1 MCNLSKGVEE
11 RGIAKGM
18 EQGMKKGME
27 KGMEKGLE
35 KGILTSLRGLMAS
48 MGLTVDQALSALQ
61 VPEADWPKYKE
72 MLQIS

>member
-18 EQGMKKGME
+18 DQGM
-27 KGMEKGLE
+27 E

>member
-18 EQGMKKGME
+18 EQGM
-27 KGMEKGLE
+27 E

-61 VPEADWPKYKE
+61 VPEVDWPKYKE

>member
-18 EQGMKKGME
+18 EQGM
-27 KGMEKGLE
+27 E

>member
-18 EQGMKKGME
+18 EKGMKKG
-27 KGMEKGLE
+27 
-35 KGILTSLRGLMAS
+35 ILSSLRGLMAS

-61 VPEADWPKYKE
+61 VPEVDWPKYKE

>member
-11 RGIAKGM
+11 CGIAKGM

-27 KGMEKGLE
+27 KG
-35 KGILTSLRGLMAS
+35 ILSSLRGLMAS

-61 VPEADWPKYKE
+61 VPEVDWPKYKE

>member
-18 EQGMKKGME
+18 KKGME
-27 KGMEKGLE
+27 KG
-35 KGILTSLRGLMAS
+35 ILSSLRGLMAS

-61 VPEADWPKYKE
+61 VPEVDWPKYKE
-72 MLQIS
+72 ML